1 MDMHRTHPQGLRQ
14 DPAGWDETQGR
25 GKEGADL
32 FLMRRGLFA
41 HPEVFLCS
49 AMMGISV
56 GSTNRQD
63 AAVDD
68 AVLRKKEQKDV
79 ELDKKIL
86 ALRKKNEALIRRYQ
100 EIEEDKKRAE
110 QEGMAV
116 TSRRPKQDG
125 LTITI
130 TKAHN
135 DLKDAITQTEH
146 YGQDSPAL
154 SLDKRVVSEKWGS
167 PCPTSPGFGIGSE
180 EEEEE
185 EEEEA
190 DHMFT
195 FRMGKR
201 MQLAVTMDNK
211 AKGKRIV
218 SEKRAESFPGPGR
231 APELSEEETDHL
243 VAFRRGRRMQIAIT
257 MDNKEKREERRTAEK
272 RRSDSDRG
280 PESEHSRKDGGKP
293 VQKSLGDLS
302 FPMTGRERSEYIRWK
317 REREQIDLERL
328 ARHKNAKGE
337 WRRAWDVEKSEHMFE
352 EDFVKDGEPAL
363 DNPSNKKGGRNAR
376 KFQHKSFPP
385 DGRGGHHG
393 VNVSDPGPKAV
404 PAVSSRAKGKDRLT
418 GRARRWDAK
427 EGEDMSFLKDELD
440 GQRNLGA
447 DKRKSR
453 SDEGVEEDCTA
464 ELEEKGKQPSLQDH
478 GASSSQWLRNGK
490 VQPAHNGQK
499 EEQRGVRSC
508 STEVSVVS
516 AGDSE
521 PGPKPGKE
529 SVGEDASRK
538 SGTAGILQEKEST
551 EGTASQGSLPSTV
564 QATRP
569 GSQEALSLPV
579 GANGDGAGLGKHPAS
594 EQESSENS
602 SNRHGGDL
610 DAAVGDRL
618 DADQGQLVSKGGKE
632 VTQTTVLE
640 GQTLLLKGSE
650 DAEGTEHHE
659 PSALG
664 KTNSDKTVVP
674 EQDMA
679 KSQSGEGDQ
688 PEDCKDKDSGDTHNL
703 QRLHQLA

>member
-1 MDMHRTHPQGLRQ
+1 MQHPCEVAPLELTEILQSSSNPGAKLCSGIRRAPPPMSNMHR
-14 DPAGWDETQGR
+14 A
-25 GKEGADL
+25 
-32 FLMRRGLFA
+32 
-41 HPEVFLCS
+41 
-49 AMMGISV
+49 
-56 GSTNRQD
+56 D

-135 DLKDAITQTEH
+135 D
-146 YGQDSPAL
+146 
-154 SLDKRVVSEKWGS
+154 KRVVSEKWVS
-167 PCPTSPGFGIGSE
+167 PCPTSPGFGIGS
-180 EEEEE
+180 EEEE

-211 AKGKRIV
+211 AKSKRIV

-231 APELSEEETDHL
+231 MPDLSEEEMDHL

-257 MDNKEKREERRTAEK
+257 MDNKEKGEERRTAEK

-280 PESEHSRKDGGKP
+280 PETEHSWKDGGKP
-293 VQKSLGDLS
+293 VQKSPGDLS

-317 REREQIDLERL
+317 RERDQIDLERL

-363 DNPSNKKGGRNAR
+363 DNPSSKKGGRNAR
-376 KFQHKSFPP
+376 KFQHRSFPA
-385 DGRGGHHG
+385 DGRGGGHHG

-427 EGEDMSFLKDELD
+427 EGEDMSLVKDDLD
-440 GQRNLGA
+440 GQRSLGM
-447 DKRKSR
+447 DRRKSR
-453 SDEGVEEDCTA
+453 GDEGVEENCTA

-478 GASSSQWLRNGK
+478 RASSSQRLRSGK
-490 VQPAHNGQK
+490 VQPAQNGQK
-499 EEQRGVRSC
+499 EERRGVRGC
-508 STEVSVVS
+508 STEVSVAS

-521 PGPKPGKE
+521 PGPKPSKE
-529 SVGEDASRK
+529 SVGEDANGK
-538 SGTAGILQEKEST
+538 PGTADISQEKEST
-551 EGTASQGSLPSTV
+551 DSTALQSSLQSAVQG
-564 QATRP
+564 TRP
-569 GSQEALSLPV
+569 GSEEILSQSV
-579 GANGDGAGLGKHPAS
+579 GVNVDGAGLEKLPAS

-602 SNRHGGDL
+602 SSSHGGKL
-610 DAAVGDRL
+610 DTAAGDRL
-618 DADQGQLVSKGGKE
+618 DADQGQLVSKGEEE
-632 VTQTTVLE
+632 VIQTTVPE
-640 GQTLLLKGSE
+640 GQALALQGSE

-659 PSALG
+659 PSPPG
-664 KTNSDKTVVP
+664 KASSDKAVVP

-688 PEDCKDKDSGDTHNL
+688 PEDCKDKDSGDTHN
-703 QRLHQLA
+703 

>member
-1 MDMHRTHPQGLRQ
+1 MSNM
-14 DPAGWDETQGR
+14 
-25 GKEGADL
+25 
-32 FLMRRGLFA
+32 
-41 HPEVFLCS
+41 
-49 AMMGISV
+49 
-56 GSTNRQD
+56 NRAD

-135 DLKDAITQTEH
+135 D
-146 YGQDSPAL
+146 
-154 SLDKRVVSEKWGS
+154 KRVVSEKWGS
-167 PCPTSPGFGIGSE
+167 PCPTSPGFGIGS
-180 EEEEE
+180 EEEE

-218 SEKRAESFPGPGR
+218 SEKRTESFPGPGR
-231 APELSEEETDHL
+231 VPDLSEEEMDHL

-257 MDNKEKREERRTAEK
+257 MDNKEKGEERRTAEK

-293 VQKSLGDLS
+293 VQKSPGDVS

-317 REREQIDLERL
+317 RERDQIDLERL

-363 DNPSNKKGGRNAR
+363 DNPSSKKGGRNAR
-376 KFQHKSFPP
+376 KFQHRSFPA
-385 DGRGGHHG
+385 DGRGGGHHG

-404 PAVSSRAKGKDRLT
+404 LAVSSRAKGKDRLT

-427 EGEDMSFLKDELD
+427 EGEDMSLVKDDLD
-440 GQRNLGA
+440 GQRSLGM
-447 DKRKSR
+447 DRQKSR
-453 SDEGVEEDCTA
+453 GDEGVEENCTA

-478 GASSSQWLRNGK
+478 GASSSQQLRSGK
-490 VQPAHNGQK
+490 VQPAQNGQK
-499 EEQRGVRSC
+499 EEQRGVRGC
-508 STEVSVVS
+508 STEVSVAS

-521 PGPKPGKE
+521 PGPKPSKE
-529 SVGEDASRK
+529 NVGEDANGK
-538 SGTAGILQEKEST
+538 PGTADVSWEEST
-551 EGTASQGSLPSTV
+551 DSTASQSSLQNTL
-564 QATRP
+564 QGTRP
-569 GSQEALSLPV
+569 GSKETLSLPMGMNV
-579 GANGDGAGLGKHPAS
+579 DGAGLEKQPAS
-594 EQESSENS
+594 EQECSENS
-602 SNRHGGDL
+602 SNSQGGKL
-610 DAAVGDRL
+610 DTAAGDRL
-618 DADQGQLVSKGGKE
+618 DADQGQLVSRGGEE
-632 VTQTTVLE
+632 VTHSSALE
-640 GQTLLLKGSE
+640 GQALELRGSE
-650 DAEGTEHHE
+650 DAEGTEHHK
-659 PSALG
+659 PSPPG
-664 KTNSDKTVVP
+664 KASSDKAVEP
-674 EQDMA
+674 EQDTA

-688 PEDCKDKDSGDTHNL
+688 REDCKDKDSGDTHN
-703 QRLHQLA
+703 

>member
-1 MDMHRTHPQGLRQ
+1 MSNMHR
-14 DPAGWDETQGR
+14 A
-25 GKEGADL
+25 
-32 FLMRRGLFA
+32 
-41 HPEVFLCS
+41 
-49 AMMGISV
+49 
-56 GSTNRQD
+56 D

-68 AVLRKKEQKDV
+68 AMLRKKELKDV

-154 SLDKRVVSEKWGS
+154 SMDKRIVSEKRVS
-167 PCPTSPGFGIGSE
+167 PCPTSPGFGIGS
-180 EEEEE
+180 EEEE

-218 SEKRAESFPGPGR
+218 SEKRPECFPGPGR
-231 APELSEEETDHL
+231 VPELSEEETDHL

-257 MDNKEKREERRTAEK
+257 MDNKEKAEERRTAEK

-280 PESEHSRKDGGKP
+280 PESEHSRKDGGKS
-293 VQKSLGDLS
+293 VQKSPGDLS

-317 REREQIDLERL
+317 RERDQIDLERL

-376 KFQHKSFPP
+376 KFHHKSFPP
-385 DGRGGHHG
+385 NGRGGGQHG
-393 VNVSDPGPKAV
+393 VNVSDPGPKVV
-404 PAVSSRAKGKDRLT
+404 PATSSRAKGKDRLT

-427 EGEDMSFLKDELD
+427 EGEDMSFPRDDLD
-440 GQRNLGA
+440 SQRSL
-447 DKRKSR
+447 RKSR
-453 SDEGVEEDCTA
+453 GDEGIEENCTA
-464 ELEEKGKQPSLQDH
+464 ELEEKVKQPGLQDH
-478 GASSSQWLRNGK
+478 GSSSSQRLQSGK
-490 VQPAHNGQK
+490 VQSAHDGQK
-499 EEQRGVRSC
+499 EEQQGAKGC
-508 STEVSVVS
+508 STEVSAAS
-516 AGDSE
+516 TGDSE
-521 PGPKPGKE
+521 PGPEPSKDGVGEEATGKPGTADVSREQE
-529 SVGEDASRK
+529 SANS
-538 SGTAGILQEKEST
+538 
-551 EGTASQGSLPSTV
+551 TASV
-564 QATRP
+564 QATRC
-569 GSQEALSLPV
+569 GSEETFSLP
-579 GANGDGAGLGKHPAS
+579 GGENLDGAGLEENTAS
-594 EQESSENS
+594 EQESTEDS
-602 SNRHGGDL
+602 SNSHGGKL
-610 DAAVGDRL
+610 DTAAGDGL
-618 DADQGQLVSKGGKE
+618 DADQGQLV
-632 VTQTTVLE
+632 TQDAALQE
-640 GQTLLLKGSE
+640 QTLALQGGE
-650 DAEGTEHHE
+650 DAGGTEHRGE
-659 PSALG
+659 PLPPG
-664 KTNSDKTVVP
+664 KASSDEAGVS

-679 KSQSGEGDQ
+679 KSQPREGEQ
-688 PEDCKDKDSGDTHNL
+688 PEDRKDKDSGVALN
-703 QRLHQLA
+703 

>member
-1 MDMHRTHPQGLRQ
+1 MSNMHR
-14 DPAGWDETQGR
+14 
-25 GKEGADL
+25 AD
-32 FLMRRGLFA
+32 
-41 HPEVFLCS
+41 
-49 AMMGISV
+49 
-56 GSTNRQD
+56 
-63 AAVDD
+63 AVDD

-154 SLDKRVVSEKWGS
+154 SMDKRVVSEKWGS
-167 PCPTSPGFGIGSE
+167 PCPTSPGFGIGS
-180 EEEEE
+180 EEEE

-218 SEKRAESFPGPGR
+218 SEKRTECFPGPGR
-231 APELSEEETDHL
+231 VPDLSEEETDHL

-257 MDNKEKREERRTAEK
+257 MDNKEKAEERRTAEK

-280 PESEHSRKDGGKP
+280 PESEHSRKDGGKSG
-293 VQKSLGDLS
+293 QKSPGDLS

-317 REREQIDLERL
+317 RERDQIDLERL

-376 KFQHKSFPP
+376 KFQHRSFPP
-385 DGRGGHHG
+385 DGRGGGHHG
-393 VNVSDPGPKAV
+393 VNVSDPGPKTV

-427 EGEDMSFLKDELD
+427 EGEDMSFLKDDLD
-440 GQRNLGA
+440 SQRSLGM

-453 SDEGVEEDCTA
+453 GDEGVEENCTA
-464 ELEEKGKQPSLQDH
+464 ELEEKVKQPSPQDH
-478 GASSSQWLRNGK
+478 GASSSQRLRSGK
-490 VQPAHNGQK
+490 VQSAYNGQK
-499 EEQRGVRSC
+499 EEQRGVKGFGV
-508 STEVSVVS
+508 EVSVAS
-516 AGDSE
+516 TGDSE
-521 PGPKPGKE
+521 PGLKPSKE
-529 SVGEDASRK
+529 SAGEDASGK
-538 SGTAGILQEKEST
+538 PGTADIAQEKEST
-551 EGTASQGSLPSTV
+551 NSTASQNSLPSTV
-564 QATRP
+564 QATGH
-569 GSQEALSLPV
+569 GSEETLSLPV
-579 GANGDGAGLGKHPAS
+579 GSNLDGAGLEKNTAS
-594 EQESSENS
+594 EQQSTEDS
-602 SNRHGGDL
+602 SNSHGGKL
-610 DAAVGDRL
+610 DRAAGDRL
-618 DADQGQLVSKGGKE
+618 DAGQGQLVRKRGE
-632 VTQTTVLE
+632 EMTQNTALQ
-640 GQTLLLKGSE
+640 GQTLALKGGE
-650 DAEGTEHHE
+650 DAEGTEHRGE
-659 PSALG
+659 PLHPG
-664 KTNSDKTVVP
+664 KANSDKTVVS
-674 EQDMA
+674 EQDTA
-679 KSQSGEGDQ
+679 KSQSREGDQ
-688 PEDCKDKDSGDTHNL
+688 PEDCKDKDSGDTPN
-703 QRLHQLA
+703 